1 MLSALFKNGIPG
13 FYRRHSSG
21 QPLKKKGHRKV
32 PLAQHIK
39 ENCLDAFV
47 SGVNLGKSP
56 EVDAPQMNIQ
66 YVVLEIDE
74 EHHELVEK
82 LYFDRLE
89 DFVSKDIVKGECK
102 IEFLPF

>member
-1 MLSALFKNGIPG
+1 M
-13 FYRRHSSG
+13 
-21 QPLKKKGHRKV
+21 KKKGQRKV
-32 PLAQHIK
+32 PLAQQIY

-89 DFVSKDIVKGECK
+89 EFVSKDIVKGECK